1 MSNVEKFS
9 YLASKVDGDAKRA
22 ILGLSLTNDNYKIA
36 IQFLKERFGEPQ
48 DVIDSHY
55 TELMK
60 LSQATNRMSDL
71 RDTNDMTE
79 KHLRSL
85 EALGQDLNRAVF
97 FPF

>member
-48 DVIDSHY
+48 HVIDSHY